1 MEFLISVIFIQ
12 KCLLRVLIAG
22 CMLGWQQEGKYKRK
36 RLETRQ
42 AQLISVEGK
51 EGSSMKAGKLATLLL
66 KSKVKV
72 KNDNKQ
78 GPAKSRLGLVNLAPL
93 PKAG

>member
-51 EGSSMKAGKLATLLL
+51 EGSWMKAGKLATLLL